1 MSTEIRLPRLG
12 QTMEDAVLV
21 DFLVKV
27 GDQVHKGDNLYEIET
42 DKAALEVESSA
53 NGFVKHLFAQIG
65 QTLNVG
71 EPVML
76 IGGENEQIPKE
87 MVDSLASQF
96 ANHTDQ
102 ASAPQSE
109 NPVDVLPDDNAVFD
123 TDIRLGATIP
133 MTRLQKITAQK
144 MSLSKQ
150 EKPSFYLNVKADVTE
165 IVELRSKLNAGGS
178 VKVSYN
184 DFIMRAVA
192 LACMRFPLMTGS
204 LSADG
209 DYIKLPYC
217 VNIGL
222 AVSTPQGLIVP
233 VVRDVA
239 NKNLMQIAQD
249 STALID
255 KAQKNKLNLKNL
267 EGACITISNLG
278 IFGVDSF
285 VPIVIPGQC
294 SIVGVGRITDTC
306 VPDYKDLSI
315 TKMMSLTLSVDH
327 KIANG
332 AYAAQFLDLIKKNLE
347 DSSNFQ

>member
-42 DKAALEVESSA
+42 DKAALEVESPA
-53 NGFVKHLFAQIG
+53 NGFVKHIFAQIG

-76 IGGENEQIPKE
+76 IGGKNEHIPQE

-96 ANHTDQ
+96 ANHNDQ
-102 ASAPQSE
+102 FSLEQSKT
-109 NPVDVLPDDNAVFD
+109 PGDVLPDKNAVFD

-150 EKPSFYLNVKADVTE
+150 EKPSFYLNVKVDITE

-184 DFIMRAVA
+184 DFIMLAVA
-192 LACMRFPLMTGS
+192 LACEKFPVMTGR
-204 LSADG
+204 LAG
-209 DYIKLPYC
+209 DCIKLPDRI
-217 VNIGL
+217 NIGL
-222 AVSTPQGLIVP
+222 AVSTPHGLIVP

-306 VPDYKDLSI
+306 VPDYKDFSI